1 MAPPAWRLIAEKVA
15 VPGIG
20 GIQWTCVLDYA
31 PPGRVLKILV
41 VDDEKANPPVTG
53 EWQPKDCSTK
63 CSADG
68 DFINLKADNSL
79 VIPTV
84 ARGAL
89 IGRIGG
95 GSPHQTIEPPASAIP
110 TVPPRVV
117 FPVGR
122 VCVLKVPLEPVG
134 ALFLSINDSP
144 ASMGSVTG
152 SLSVNVFEAL
162 L

>member
-1 MAPPAWRLIAEKVA
+1 MALPAWRLIAEKVA
-15 VPGIG
+15 VPGVG

-31 PPGRVLKILV
+31 PPGRVLKISV
-41 VDDEKANPPVTG
+41 IDDEKAKPPVTG
-53 EWQPKDCSTK
+53 EWQPKDCGTK

-68 DFINLKADNSL
+68 DFINLKTDNSL

-95 GSPHQTIEPPASAIP
+95 GSPHQTIEPPAPTIP
-110 TVPPRVV
+110 ITPARVV

-122 VCVLKVPLEPVG
+122 VCVLKVPLDLVG
-134 ALFLSINDSP
+134 ALFLGINDCP
-144 ASMGSVTG
+144 TSMGSVVG